1 MNDVKPKVN
10 YKNGP
15 LLLVKKLYNLLA
27 PRAHTVIIFGALFCT
42 LAAKFFHA
50 HRMNML
56 GEYIGWVLADITVLL
71 TIEILLALLYFCWP
85 RKWVFRCVTV
95 IAALACT
102 WSVMN
107 AGWLIRTGTQ
117 ILPTVIAPLFRDPIN
132 TLGVIGVNLV
142 KMPLAAVLLLGP
154 SAVALAFFF
163 WVLAKPL
170 PAAYNSKRFIYRITA
185 CALIVLASFLAANTF
200 KNQGPS
206 QIVSEP
212 LRYNCLT
219 RALAYFISPDYGWR
233 AKDDLLTATRRVPA
247 FDQLQIDRSSQN
259 PAVNQ
264 NVIIIVLEGIQ
275 YRHTSLYDRKSN
287 LTPYLETLAASG
299 AEFTNAR
306 SSLTHTT
313 KVLFSLLT
321 GRFPSPSHDLVEA
334 VPLEK
339 PYCSLATILKSSLN
353 FRTAFFQS
361 AKGNFESR
369 PGLVYNLGFEKFW
382 ARDDLDDPNAYL
394 GYLAADEFAMLE
406 PVVRWIKADTKPF
419 LLTILCSVTHDPYQ
433 VPDWFAKPA
442 KEPIE
447 RYNQTIFYTDKFIA
461 ELDARLN
468 ELDLIDN
475 TIICVIGDHGEAFGE
490 HGLLGHERIAFEEA
504 LSIPFCL
511 RAPSLVKPGTVITSP
526 VSSVDL
532 MPTLFSLLG
541 FNFDDID
548 FDGLNVLGPVPKDR
562 KVYFSSWLNQSP
574 IGFVKQNKKF
584 IYYPTTKM
592 VSVYDLRI
600 DPLELFAGEL
610 PPRDARKIADEIITW
625 KRENIFKL
633 DRNRIGEKYLFQHW
647 RCRWEDRI
655 AWAKYFPEDK
665 K

>member
-1 MNDVKPKVN
+1 MSDLKPKVN
-10 YKNGP
+10 YKNWP
-15 LLLVKKLYNLLA
+15 ILLVKKLYNLLA
-27 PRAHTVIIFGALFCT
+27 PRAHSAIIFGALFCT

-50 HRMNML
+50 HRMGMF
-56 GEYIGWVLADITVLL
+56 GEYLEWILSDVAVLL
-71 TIEILLALLYFCWP
+71 TIEILLAILYFRWAQ
-85 RKWVFRCVTV
+85 KWVFRCVTV
-95 IAALACT
+95 IAALLCT

-117 ILPTVIAPLFRDPIN
+117 ILPSVISPLIRDPIN
-132 TLGVIGVNLV
+132 TFSVIGVNLA

-163 WVLAKPL
+163 TVLAKPL
-170 PAAYNSKRFIYRITA
+170 PARYNKKRFIYRITA
-185 CALIVLASFLAANTF
+185 CSLIVLVSLIASNTF
-200 KNQGPS
+200 KKRNSS

-212 LRYNCLT
+212 LRYNCLA
-219 RALAYFISPDYGWR
+219 RALVYFVSPDYGWR
-233 AKDDLLTATRRVPA
+233 AKDDLITATRRVPTC
-247 FDQLQIDRSSQN
+247 DQIRFERPSKN
-259 PAVNQ
+259 PSANQ
-264 NVIIIVLEGIQ
+264 NVIIVVLEGIQ

-287 LTPYLETLAASG
+287 LTPYLEALAASG

-321 GRFPSPSHDLVEA
+321 GRFPSPSHDLAEA

-339 PYCSLATILKSSLN
+339 PYSSLATILKSSLN

-369 PGLVYNLGFEKFW
+369 PGLVHNLGFEKFW
-382 ARDDLDDPNAYL
+382 ARDNLNDPNAFL

-406 PVVRWIKADTKPF
+406 PVVEWIKADTKPF

-442 KEPIE
+442 KEPLE
-447 RYNQTIFYTDKFIA
+447 RYHQTIFYTDKFLA
-461 ELDARLN
+461 ELDARLD
-468 ELDLIDN
+468 ELNLIDN
-475 TIICVIGDHGEAFGE
+475 TILCVIGDHGEAFGE
-490 HGLLGHERIAFEEA
+490 HGLLGHERIAFEEV

-511 RAPSLVKPGTVITSP
+511 RAPSLVKPDTVITAP
-526 VSSVDL
+526 ASSIDL
-532 MPTLFSLLG
+532 VPTLLSLLG
-541 FNFDDID
+541 FDFSEAD
-548 FDGLNVLGPVPKDR
+548 FDGLNVLGPAPKDR
-562 KVYFSSWLNQSP
+562 RVYFSGWLNQSP
-574 IGFVKQNKKF
+574 IGFVKDNLKF

-610 PPRDARKIADEIITW
+610 PPQDARKITDEIITW
-625 KRENIFKL
+625 RKGNIFQL
-633 DRNRIGEKYLFQHW
+633 DRNRIGEKYLFQCW
-647 RCRWEDRI
+647 RCRWEGRI
-655 AWAKYFPEDK
+655 AWSKYFPEGK